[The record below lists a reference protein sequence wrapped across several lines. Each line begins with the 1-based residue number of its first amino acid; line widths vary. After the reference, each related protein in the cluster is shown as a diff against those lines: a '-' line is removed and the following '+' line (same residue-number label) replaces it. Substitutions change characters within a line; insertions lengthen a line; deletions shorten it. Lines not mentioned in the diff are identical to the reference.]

1 MKPVR
6 SNSSPL
12 TGRCFPWFSIFFLL
26 VCVFINQTLLGA
38 QIQSPVDISLGD
50 RALRFL
56 QMRDYSV
63 RIVAVGSI
71 LIGISC
77 GMMGS
82 FVVTRRLSLFGDTLS
97 HAVLPG
103 IAIGF
108 LWVEAKDNL
117 ALLIGAS
124 MAGFLGV
131 ACITLLKKF
140 SKVRQ
145 DSALGLVL
153 SGFYAIGICILTR
166 IQKMEFGNQ
175 AGLDTYLFG
184 QVSSLSESDL
194 WGICISLAL
203 IVLFM
208 TSNHRELLVS
218 GFDLEFSKSM
228 GLPSEAIQY
237 AMWGLLAFCVIS
249 SLQVIGVILA
259 SALLIIPAASAS
271 LLAKRMSNY
280 ILISALLGAIAG
292 FVGAFLSFLGQRIP
306 TGPLIVMVAT
316 TFFLLILFLRP
327 SQGIIVNWLQSRR
340 QSRQI
345 ELENMLKAIY
355 QVMEKQEFSEPAVR
369 LEEVTRRRGVGND
382 SRAKEIESL
391 IDSGYVSRSYEK
403 NKFAKLPHEQFI
415 SLTPKGW
422 ENACRIVRNHRLWEL
437 YLTNEARYAAD
448 HVHEDAE
455 KIEHVLG
462 EETVR
467 KIERLLSNPKKDPHG
482 KLIPSVVD
490 VRKGWLPEFP
500 LSKNE

>member
-26 VCVFINQTLLGA
+26 VCAFINQTLLGA

-153 SGFYAIGICILTR
+153 SGFYAI
-166 IQKMEFGNQ
+166 
-175 AGLDTYLFG
+175 
-184 QVSSLSESDL
+184 
-194 WGICISLAL
+194 
-203 IVLFM
+203 
-208 TSNHRELLVS
+208 
-218 GFDLEFSKSM
+218 
-228 GLPSEAIQY
+228 
-237 AMWGLLAFCVIS
+237 
-249 SLQVIGVILA
+249 
-259 SALLIIPAASAS
+259 
-271 LLAKRMSNY
+271 
-280 ILISALLGAIAG
+280 
-292 FVGAFLSFLGQRIP
+292 
-306 TGPLIVMVAT
+306 
-316 TFFLLILFLRP
+316 
-327 SQGIIVNWLQSRR
+327 
-340 QSRQI
+340 
-345 ELENMLKAIY
+345 
-355 QVMEKQEFSEPAVR
+355 
-369 LEEVTRRRGVGND
+369 
-382 SRAKEIESL
+382 
-391 IDSGYVSRSYEK
+391 
-403 NKFAKLPHEQFI
+403 
-415 SLTPKGW
+415 
-422 ENACRIVRNHRLWEL
+422 
-437 YLTNEARYAAD
+437 
-448 HVHEDAE
+448 
-455 KIEHVLG
+455 
-462 EETVR
+462 
-467 KIERLLSNPKKDPHG
+467 
-482 KLIPSVVD
+482 
-490 VRKGWLPEFP
+490 
-500 LSKNE
+500 